1 MAVNGRSEA
10 ARYRSGARRRK
21 PLRSRPRRHR
31 SFGLAQRGRILLIA
45 GVFLIVAAYPLARA
59 ELLYL
64 GSLLVGMPLLALAFV
79 RFRRQRMGVARRF
92 SPAVAEAGSPVGV
105 TVEVRN
111 LGRARTG
118 EATWRDEWPWAPY
131 GTPATRLRPLARNRG
146 KFGRESAVLV
156 DYILD
161 PPRRGV
167 FEIGPLVVDF
177 GDPFQLARG
186 EVVVGARQKL
196 VVTPRVAILP
206 MTGQSIT
213 ADEGSAR
220 ALQRRNLGGED
231 ELMTREYRYGDP
243 LRRVHWRASAHHGEL
258 MVREEEQRSHAQAR
272 ILLDTRRPGYR
283 DAAPP
288 VDQEPESDS
297 FEWAVSFAASLSLHL
312 QRVGFTVEVIETGL
326 RQLSSPEHPDDF
338 LESLAAVSLVEERP
352 GRSILNLLPDSGRAL
367 GSVFAIVADAESHTI
382 DRLVAQ
388 RAQFDVAI
396 AFVVNPHNELVL
408 GPLHDAGWIC
418 IAVRPTDD
426 LAAVWL
432 AAAELREAR
441 RATA

>member
-1 MAVNGRSEA
+1 MAGSRSSA
-10 ARYRSGARRRK
+10 QAARRRASRG
-21 PLRSRPRRHR
+21 RSRAARRR
-31 SFGLAQRGRILLIA
+31 SFGFARRGRILLIV
-45 GVFLIVAAYPLARA
+45 GLCFIVAAYPLARA
-59 ELLYL
+59 ELLYV
-64 GSLLVGMPLLALAFV
+64 GSLLAGMPLLALAFV

-111 LGRARTG
+111 LGAARTG
-118 EATWRDEWPWAPY
+118 EASWREEWPWSPY
-131 GTPATRLRPLARNRG
+131 GTPAARLRPLERNRG
-146 KFGRESAVLV
+146 ALGKNSAVLV
-156 DYILD
+156 EYVLD

-186 EVVVGARQKL
+186 EIVVGGRQKL
-196 VVTPRVAILP
+196 VVTPRVAVLP
-206 MTGQSIT
+206 MTGQSIA

-220 ALQRRNLGGED
+220 ALQRRNTGGED

-272 ILLDTRRPGYR
+272 ILLDTRRAGYR

-288 VDQEPESDS
+288 IDQEPESDS

-312 QRVGFTVEVIETGL
+312 QRIGFTVEVIETGL

-338 LESLAAVSLVEERP
+338 LESLAAVSLVDEAP
-352 GRSILNLLPDSGRAL
+352 GGSILSLLPDPGRAL
-367 GSVFAIVADAESHTI
+367 GSVFAIVADAEAHTI
-382 DRLVAQ
+382 DRLAAQ

-396 AFVVNPHNELVL
+396 AFVVNPHYERVL

-432 AAAELREAR
+432 AAAELREVR
-441 RATA
+441 RARA

>member
-1 MAVNGRSEA
+1 MAGKGSSEA
-10 ARYRSGARRRK
+10 ARRRPRSRRPRAPRRR
-21 PLRSRPRRHR
+21 R
-31 SFGLAQRGRILLIA
+31 SFGLSGRGRILLIA
-45 GVFLIVAAYPLARA
+45 GLCFIAAAYPLART

-64 GSLLVGMPLLALAFV
+64 GSLLAGMPLLALAFV
-79 RFRRQRMGVARRF
+79 RFRRQRMGVARHF
-92 SPAVAEAGSPVGV
+92 SPAVAEAGSPVRV
-105 TVEVRN
+105 AVEVRN
-111 LGRARTG
+111 LGSAKTG
-118 EATWRDEWPWAPY
+118 EAGWRDEWPWSPY
-131 GTPATRLRPLARNRG
+131 GTPTARLRPLTRNRG
-146 KFGRESAVLV
+146 PFGQDSAVLV
-156 DYILD
+156 DYVLD

-186 EVVVGARQKL
+186 EIVVGARQKL
-196 VVTPRVAILP
+196 VVTPRIAILP
-206 MTGQSIT
+206 VTGQSIA

-220 ALQRRNLGGED
+220 ALQRRNTGGED

-258 MVREEEQRSHAQAR
+258 MVRQEEQRSHAQAR
-272 ILLDTRRPGYR
+272 ILLDTRRAGYR
-283 DAAPP
+283 DTAPP

-297 FEWAVSFAASLSLHL
+297 FEWAVSFAASLALHL
-312 QRVGFTVEVIETGL
+312 QRIGFTVEVIETGL
-326 RQLSSPEHPDDF
+326 RQLSSPEHPEDF
-338 LESLAAVSLVEERP
+338 LESLAAVSLVDERP
-352 GRSILNLLPDSGRAL
+352 GRGILSLLPDPGRAL
-367 GSVFAIVADAESHTI
+367 GSVFAIVADAEPHTV

-396 AFVVNPHNELVL
+396 AFVVNPHNEIVL

-432 AAAELREAR
+432 AAAELREVR
-441 RATA
+441 RARA